1 MPPKHRPAA
10 TVGVAEHGNA
20 AILVTLSDAGQ
31 LLDRRRV
38 ELTEGLPTH
47 PYHHEGSW
55 AIGRYADSPW
65 ARPITLEDALRLV
78 ERVHEAAAIGAR
90 RSLEALSQTLRLPI
104 TRIVLR
110 VCPELPD
117 TLLDRIVDTRA
128 ATVADSVLYRR
139 ALATAAE
146 QRGWSV
152 AWYRPDEVFADAARA
167 RRVENIDD
175 CLKDMG
181 RAVGPPWQAR
191 QKLAAAAALAFTDIP
206 PPSDG
211 EETAP

>member
-1 MPPKHRPAA
+1 MPPRHRPAA

-20 AILVTLSDAGQ
+20 AILVTLSDAGH

-65 ARPITLEDALRLV
+65 ARPITLDAAIRLV
-78 ERVHEAAAIGAR
+78 ERVHEAADIGAR
-90 RSLEALSQTLRLPI
+90 QSLEALAQAIRLPI
-104 TRIVLR
+104 TRIALR
-110 VCPELPD
+110 ACPELPD
-117 TLLDRIVDTRA
+117 TIVDRIMDTRA

-146 QRGWSV
+146 KRGWRV
-152 AWYRPDEVFADAARA
+152 HWYRPDDVYTDAANA
-167 RRVENIDD
+167 VRVDDIDD
-175 CLKDMG
+175 LLKDMG

-191 QKLAAAAALAFTDIP
+191 HKLAAAAALAFGGP
-206 PPSDG
+206 SLPSDG
-211 EETAP
+211 GETAS